1 MAYKRCGGIVPLINL
16 GRPRCFREEINFFP
30 LLGFE
35 PWIVQPPQA
44 SHYIDY
50 AIPAPEGKEKTHPN
64 LE

>member
-1 MAYKRCGGIVPLINL
+1 MKAYKRSGGIVPLINL
-16 GRPRCFREEINFFP
+16 GQPRCFREEINFFP

-50 AIPAPEGKEKTHPN
+50 AIPAPEGKERNTP
-64 LE
+64 